1 MNSKEAIQE
10 AIEDSPKRSFTQTVE
25 IAINF
30 KDIDLSDQEN
40 KIKLDVIL
48 PNGLGKEKKICAIGT
63 DELKAKVD
71 VPKFISEDELE
82 DMEQDEAKKLAK
94 EYDAFISEPSLMAL
108 VGKKMGQALGPRGKM
123 PQPVP
128 PAADAEPILNK
139 LKRRVQVRT
148 KGDDMPVVH
157 APVGTEEMTADD
169 LTENTE
175 AVVSSVKE
183 DLPHKEKNI
192 KSVYVKTTM
201 GPTKEITEY

>member
-10 AIEDSPKRSFTQTVE
+10 AIEDSPKRNFTQTVE